1 MENIRALFPLNF
13 SVNKD
18 DQLSATE
25 TCDQSESD
33 EMVDYDRQRTMIS
46 IFYKAIIY
54 AKNHLTFK
62 NILKPRDDVYICA
75 PGA

>member
-1 MENIRALFPLNF
+1 MENIRAIFPLKF

-25 TCDQSESD
+25 TRDQCESD
-33 EMVDYDRQRTMIS
+33 EMVDYDRQRTMVS

-54 AKNHLTFK
+54 ALSEGYETYMEHQ
-62 NILKPRDDVYICA
+62 
-75 PGA
+75 